1 MKSVVEFIKAHDYRY
16 GYAFAGEAN
25 VMVELMNGFPVV
37 SLRRTPDNI
46 LEYANWLSLKS
57 FKFISANRAFFL
69 MKAADEE
76 HYMEALNRSD
86 AEKLYFDDFGYVIYD
101 IPDVPLFRNQIREPV
116 K

>member
-1 MKSVVEFIKAHDYRY
+1 M
-16 GYAFAGEAN
+16 
-25 VMVELMNGFPVV
+25 P
-37 SLRRTPDNI
+37 
-46 LEYANWLSLKS
+46 
-57 FKFISANRAFFL
+57 SASTLLNAFFPLLALALYKIYTDRSDSFRSLFSNSVLLAAAMTGIIGAHLLTTLMACLL

-76 HYMEALNRSD
+76 HYMEALNRSA